1 MSTSRSPSRTPTPS
15 SAPLTAPSLNMLQH
29 SLSEPNINA
38 EKSEKCVEYD
48 HQNVTQ
54 RSKRK
59 CLESG
64 TAQESEISIF
74 MSEMKT
80 MFTEFK
86 EQQNKKIEKIYES
99 IEEIKTQNT
108 NIQSTVTF
116 LSQDYDALKT
126 QISQLEMQLES
137 ERKNNSIVIK
147 SLEDKIEKLERGTR
161 SACVEFKNIPA
172 NTQES
177 KEKLMDIVIKT
188 GSVINVPIQRHE
200 IKDVYR
206 IGSTEKNN
214 RPVIIE
220 FTTNILK
227 EQFIRM
233 YRKFNKDTKNRLS
246 TEHLKISGPPN
257 PLFLS
262 EYLTPKMR
270 RLFFLARDFASS
282 NEYQYC
288 WVTNGKI
295 YLREKQ
301 GSPHILIKDE
311 LDFPKK

>member
-1 MSTSRSPSRTPTPS
+1 MPINRSPPQTPTPS
-15 SAPLTAPSLNMLQH
+15 STPTAPLLNIMQH
-29 SLSEPNINA
+29 STSEPNIA
-38 EKSEKCVEYD
+38 EESGRRVDNEYL
-48 HQNVTQ
+48 HVTQ

-59 CLESG
+59 CLESE
-64 TAQESEISIF
+64 TAQESQMSVF
-74 MSEMKT
+74 MSEIKS

-86 EQQNKKIEKIYES
+86 DQQNKNIEKIYES
-99 IEEIKTQNT
+99 IEAIKIQNT

-116 LSQDYDALKT
+116 LSQDCDALKT
-126 QISQLEMQLES
+126 QITQLEMQLDS
-137 ERKNNSIVIK
+137 ERKNSLIVIK
-147 SLEDKIEKLERGTR
+147 NLEEKIEKLEKGSR
-161 SACVEFKNIPA
+161 SACIEIKNIPV

-177 KEKLMDIVIKT
+177 KEQLLDTVTTT

-200 IKDVYR
+200 IKDAFR

-227 EQFIRM
+227 EKFIRM

-246 TEHLKISGPPN
+246 TEHLKISGPAN
-257 PLFLS
+257 PIFIS
-262 EYLTPKMR
+262 EHLTPKMR
-270 RLFFLARDFASS
+270 RLYAMARDFASS
-282 NEYQYC
+282 NGYQYC